1 MTTRDEDLRERIKH
15 EADEL
20 LFEGMHFDAEMQRNV
35 RELAEL
41 DRERSRRSRRRSQ
54 QRRWLA
60 GAGITVAA
68 ALTGLVLLFSQ
79 DGVITSPGD
88 PPPGILVGP
97 DDPIAPSPS
106 GSDNEL
112 QVLKGYEEAAEAFGS
127 TLKIPGWLPEGFALN
142 EISVTGPRNGKAVEA
157 AFSYVADDRSFG
169 IFTKHVSSAP
179 IQQTGEAVDLSGV
192 TGFLIGGEPI
202 TSEELLIP
210 NVELHWYEEG
220 TYYMINGL
228 IDGEQAIRIARSMR
242 SETHND

>member
-142 EISVTGPRNGKAVEA
+142 EISVTGPRNGKAWRLPSVMLQMIA
-157 AFSYVADDRSFG
+157 RLVFSRS
-169 IFTKHVSSAP
+169 TYQAP
-179 IQQTGEAVDLSGV
+179 PFSKQVK
-192 TGFLIGGEPI
+192 
-202 TSEELLIP
+202 LLILA
-210 NVELHWYEEG
+210 VLR
-220 TYYMINGL
+220 
-228 IDGEQAIRIARSMR
+228 DF
-242 SETHND
+242 